1 MEEPGQKLKRVRE
14 RLGLRFRDVEE
25 ASQQIAVFRQSDEYV
40 IALSRLSDIEN
51 KGTLPSI
58 YRLYTLC
65 TIYRLDLEEVLSWY
79 GVELSAMTA
88 DAARI
93 SLERTHLI
101 SFSSAQGGEVQFP
114 LTLDPGIDVKRTHYL
129 SRMIQKWG
137 KLPLMLLSG
146 MELKNR
152 RYAFIGTEDWFM
164 YPLLP
169 PGSLVIVD
177 EEKRRVQN
185 TGWTNEFERP
195 IYLLESR
202 DGFLCG
208 WCTLSENQLV
218 VQPHPSSMLSPLVFV
233 YSEEIDVIGQVTA
246 VAMSLDPGRRR
257 RTRS

>member
-1 MEEPGQKLKRVRE
+1 M
-14 RLGLRFRDVEE
+14 RFRDVEE
-25 ASQQIAVFRQSDEYV
+25 ASQQIATFRQSDEYV

-65 TIYRLDLEEVLSWY
+65 TIYRLDLEEVMSWY
-79 GVELSAMTA
+79 GVELSAMGA

-177 EEKRRVQN
+177 EEKRKIQN

-195 IYLLESR
+195 IYFLECR
-202 DGFLCG
+202 EGFLCG

-218 VQPHPSSMLSPLVFV
+218 VQPHPSSMLSPLVFS
-233 YSEEIDVIGQVTA
+233 YPEHIDVVGQITA